1 MGSGSEGS
9 QPQFHVVSEPDG
21 FSGSVGSLLARS
33 DGSSEVAEVVSDLK
47 RNGDILIL
55 FFLRDH
61 FDKETN
67 LVGFPE
73 GNNTVEKTEISG
85 GVRCFLMAL
94 LLKSKRGFV
103 Y

>member
-1 MGSGSEGS
+1 M
-9 QPQFHVVSEPDG
+9 VSEPDG
-21 FSGSVGSLLARS
+21 FSGSVGSLLARP

-47 RNGDILIL
+47 RNGDIRVL

-85 GVRCFLMAL
+85 GVRVFSHAITVKEQAWVCVLTHSGSSW
-94 LLKSKRGFV
+94 KS
-103 Y
+103 